1 MADLAYLARMHREPT
16 PLLLELEQQGRYD
29 DVPVVDRAVGRLLS
43 SLVTAM
49 QANRILEFGTG
60 YGLATLWMA
69 QAMPPAGHIW
79 TVDPDIERT
88 TVALDYFARAGKRDA
103 IEVINQPARDIIT
116 NFPQRNV
123 DIVFVDAR
131 VLLDGD
137 VIDDCIPF
145 LKRSGLLIV
154 DKMLKGTAG
163 EEPTND
169 DDDETEALR
178 EFNRHFLTHPQLDAT
193 ILPIGTGIGIG
204 ARLE

>member
-43 SLVTAM
+43 TLVSAM

-69 QAMPPAGHIW
+69 LAMPPAGHIW
-79 TVDPDIERT
+79 TVDPDIERST
-88 TVALDYFARAGKRDA
+88 IALDYFRRSGRNDA
-103 IEVINQPARDIIT
+103 IEVINQPAQDIIM

-123 DIVFVDAR
+123 DIIFIDAR

-137 VIDDCIPF
+137 VIDECIPF

-154 DKMLKGTAG
+154 DKMLEGRAG
-163 EEPTND
+163 EEPEND
-169 DDDETEALR
+169 DDDETSALR
-178 EFNRHFLTHPQLDAT
+178 DFNRHFLTHPQLDAT

>member
-79 TVDPDIERT
+79 AVDPDIERT
-88 TVALDYFARAGKRDA
+88 TVALEYFARAGKRDA

-163 EEPTND
+163 EEPAND
-169 DDDETEALR
+169 DDEETEALR
-178 EFNRHFLTHPQLDAT
+178 EFNRHFLTHPLLDAT
-193 ILPIGTGIGIG
+193 ILPIGTGVGIG